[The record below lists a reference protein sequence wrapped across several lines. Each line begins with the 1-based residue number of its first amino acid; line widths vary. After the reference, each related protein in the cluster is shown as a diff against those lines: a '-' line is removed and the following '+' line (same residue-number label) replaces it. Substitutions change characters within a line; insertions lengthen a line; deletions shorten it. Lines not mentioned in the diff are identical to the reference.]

1 MGRSRAAARDAG
13 TKLER
18 DTAEYLTRTTG
29 MVVVRRVRTGHDK
42 GDIHGLTYAGQSIVI
57 ECKDVAR
64 TNLAGW
70 MSEALAERANDG
82 ALAGIVVHKR
92 IRKGQPE
99 DQWVTM
105 TLGEFVAILRGNR
118 EHLQVQ

>member
-1 MGRSRAAARDAG
+1 MGRNHAAARDAG
-13 TKLER
+13 SRLER
-18 DTAEYLTRTTG
+18 ETAEYLTRTTG
-29 MVVVRRVRTGHDK
+29 MSVVRRVRTGKDR
-42 GDIHGLTYAGQSIVI
+42 GDIHGLNYAGQSIVV

-64 TNLAGW
+64 MNLSGW
-70 MSEALAERANDG
+70 MGEALAERANDR

-92 IRKGQPE
+92 VRKGQPE

-118 EHLQVQ
+118 DHLQVH